1 MSPFELKITTPLTK
15 RCTYIYL
22 VHPTPAMIDPGK
34 VTYKGEKGDV
44 ICRPSHWSD
53 VAMFF
58 LANYALHAFTV
69 LTDPGSGAFITM
81 CDCVRAIL
89 LPYTGSVK
97 ALIYISEFAIGG
109 KTTLERAKRA
119 RALCMVVPTSVE
131 FGR

>member
-1 MSPFELKITTPLTK
+1 MINAGKI
-15 RCTYIYL
+15 
-22 VHPTPAMIDPGK
+22 
-34 VTYKGEKGDV
+34 TYKGEKGDI
-44 ICRPSHWSD
+44 ICRSSHWSD

-58 LANYALHAFTV
+58 LANYALHALTV

-109 KTTLERAKRA
+109 KTTLERAKLA
-119 RALCMVVPTSVE
+119 RALCMVVPLSVK